1 MQFVLV
7 SACVHVPTCCD
18 LLVAIV
24 RKNKVAARQ
33 EVTPYAVSLA
43 AVGAVISLY
52 HYLLEWNPTWES
64 NVCAIDV
71 PCTTIWFRRFGF
83 VSLPFMAL
91 CGFVSVVILLCTTYT
106 KKSEVKETAQHM
118 EKL

>member
-1 MQFVLV
+1 MDKGKPPTAPKGAKKPVTPKTFQRPRGGEAKAV
-7 SACVHVPTCCD
+7 SALMPE
-18 LLVAIV
+18 IG
-24 RKNKVAARQ
+24 RAA
-33 EVTPYAVSLA
+33 
-43 AVGAVISLY
+43 
-52 HYLLEWNPTWES
+52 
-64 NVCAIDV
+64 
-71 PCTTIWFRRFGF
+71 FRRFGF